1 MRAAEG
7 KTKKTR
13 RGPQHSQSQRNK
25 PRTAMPM
32 SKAPIIAVVIILAS
46 LLLDAV
52 WAQEPAPTNG
62 TAAKRKLSLGSMAR
76 EFVLA
81 HNVVRAHYQEPPF
94 KWDRGLARYA
104 RRFASKRVADCLM
117 IHSFGPYGENIFCG
131 MRDHWTPTD
140 VVESWAK
147 EHKYYNKDTN
157 QCTQGQMCG
166 HYTQIVWRDSVRL
179 GCARVNCL
187 NGGMYAICS
196 YDPPGNYINEN
207 PFDSKWNSDWDDEPE
222 PDSSTTPPTSID
234 PPSPPSPPAAQ
245 PSQT

>member
-1 MRAAEG
+1 
-7 KTKKTR
+7 
-13 RGPQHSQSQRNK
+13 
-25 PRTAMPM
+25 MPM

-81 HNVVRAHYQEPPF
+81 HNVVRAHYQETAF
-94 KWDRGLARYA
+94 QMGQ
-104 RRFASKRVADCLM
+104 
-117 IHSFGPYGENIFCG
+117 GPSPVRATLRLEA
-131 MRDHWTPTD
+131 H

-207 PFDSKWNSDWDDEPE
+207 PFDSKWNSDWGDEPE

>member
-1 MRAAEG
+1 
-7 KTKKTR
+7 
-13 RGPQHSQSQRNK
+13 
-25 PRTAMPM
+25 MPM
-32 SKAPIIAVVIILAS
+32 SKAPIIAVVIISAS

-52 WAQEPAPTNG
+52 WAQEPPQPQAQAQAQSQPLPYSQPAPTNG
-62 TAAKRKLSLGSMAR
+62 TAAKRKQSRRSMAR
-76 EFVLA
+76 EFILA
-81 HNVVRAHYQEPPF
+81 HNVVRAHYREPPF

-104 RRFASKRVADCLM
+104 RRFALKRVADCLM
-117 IHSFGPYGENIFCG
+117 IHSFGPYGENIFWG

-166 HYTQIVWRDSVRL
+166 HFTQIVWRDSVRL

-196 YDPPGNYINEN
+196 YDPPGNYIDES
-207 PFDSKWNSDWDDEPE
+207 PFDSKGDSDWVDEPE
-222 PDSSTTPPTSID
+222 PDFSTTPPPSTD
-234 PPSPPSPPAAQ
+234 PPPSLPPPPTAQ